1 MAIKWGS
8 TKCNT
13 IKWSSNTCTCVKW
26 GSTIVFPDGYNGS
39 TATAPLD
46 GYNFVNEAPFKTEY
60 SNEEHIKPDHLGFV
74 VYSSGI
80 PVNNAERDFTKYS
93 HITISGY
100 HNMTDWDQGDINKID
115 PKIEI
120 HFSHT
125 TSGYWGTAGFT
136 NFDIPKN
143 GSFTLTSEVLNAST
157 DGKFKFFFAYNTTK
171 ASSAAG
177 WFRFTSHLKI
187 NFMNFS

>member
-13 IKWSSNTCTCVKW
+13 IKWSSNICTCVKW

-60 SNEEHIKPDHLGFV
+60 SDDESIPPDNLGFV
-74 VYSSGI
+74 IYISGI
-80 PVNNAERDFTKYS
+80 PYNSRKDFTKYS
-93 HITISGY
+93 YITISGY
-100 HNMTDWDQGDINKID
+100 HNMTDWTHGDINKIK
-115 PKIEI
+115 PKIEM
-120 HFSHT
+120 HFSY
-125 TSGYWGTAGFT
+125 SDYSYQGTAGYT
-136 NFDIPKN
+136 HFDIPTN
-143 GSFTLTSEVLNAST
+143 GSFTLTSEVLHT
-157 DGKFKFFFAYNTTK
+157 DTNGNFKFFFAYNTAE

-177 WFRFTSHLKI
+177 RFRFKSHLKI
-187 NFMNFS
+187 NFINFS